1 MPRIQPLATLR
12 ELRRS
17 FLRPLLGLGLVFFTL
32 VLLVRLALSG
42 LAFSEMRPHEL
53 LLAWLMGV
61 VFDAAAFVYFA
72 IPFVLALCLAPQ
84 RLLASRAGRL
94 LLWGMAVFSVAVL
107 LFVSLA
113 EITFW
118 DEFGARFNFV
128 AVDYL
133 VYTHEVIGNIRQ
145 SYPVGIMLAGMA
157 VATALG
163 CWFTRGLW
171 HTEGRQ
177 RFLLRVGFLALW
189 ALLVA
194 GNVFLISADS
204 LRIGSNRYADEIGR
218 NGIFQ
223 FFAAYRRA
231 ELDYQT
237 FYLQRDGGNAALQT
251 ALRKL
256 VGSPHEQF
264 IDATSITRLIQADGP
279 EQRLNVVLISIE
291 SLSAEYMTAFGSEK
305 NITPNLDRLAEQSL
319 FFTHL
324 YATGNRTV
332 RGLEAL
338 SLGVPPT
345 PGESI
350 VKRPRNASLFTL
362 ASVLNPRGYE
372 SMYIYGGYSYFDN
385 MRAFFSGNH
394 YRVVD
399 RGALAKKDIDHE
411 TIWGVADEN
420 LFTLGLR
427 NMNAV
432 HARGKPFFAHVM
444 TVSNHPPY
452 TYPEGRIDIPSKSGR
467 AGAVKYTDWAI
478 GDFIRRAKQ
487 EPWFDDTVFLIVADH
502 CASSAG
508 RVDLPIE
515 RYHIPALIY
524 SPKYVSPERYERLA
538 SQIDLLPTLLGQM
551 NLSYQSQFFGYDL
564 MKLAPERNRAFIAT
578 YQSLGYLSGS
588 VLTVLS
594 PQRTVVQQ
602 RPEAGGM
609 SATPL
614 AVPRADLID
623 EAQVYFQSVTNMYHA
638 GLLAEQAA
646 RRPTR
651 AKVLVP

>member
-1 MPRIQPLATLR
+1 MQIIHSVEPLRDLR
-12 ELRRS
+12 GS
-17 FLRPLLGLGLVFFTL
+17 FLRPLLGLGLLFFSL
-32 VLLVRLALSG
+32 ALLVRLGLSA

-72 IPFVLALCLAPQ
+72 IPWVLALCLLPR
-84 RLLASRAGRL
+84 RLLASRVGKVF
-94 LLWGMAVFSVAVL
+94 LWGMAVFSVAVL
-107 LFVSLA
+107 LFVGVA
-113 EITFW
+113 EFTFW

-145 SYPVGIMLAGMA
+145 SYPVGIMLSGLA
-157 VATALG
+157 VATVLL
-163 CWFTRGLW
+163 CWVMRGFW
-171 HTEGRQ
+171 QPQGRQ
-177 RFLLRVGFLALW
+177 GLVLRVGFLALW

-194 GNVFLISADS
+194 GNVLLIGADS

-223 FFAAYRRA
+223 FFAAYRSA

-237 FYLQRDGGNAALQT
+237 FYLQRDGGSAALQT

-256 VGSPHEQF
+256 VATPEGQF
-264 IDATSITRLIQADGP
+264 VDATSITRWIQAEGP
-279 EQRLNVVLISIE
+279 EKRLNVVLISIE
-291 SLSAEYMTAFGSEK
+291 SLSAEYMAAFGNQK
-305 NITPNLDRLAEQSL
+305 NLTPNLDRLAKQSL
-319 FFTHL
+319 FFTNL

-350 VKRPRNASLFTL
+350 VKRPHNEGLFTV
-362 ASVLNPRGYE
+362 ASVLNGRGYE

-385 MRAFFSGNH
+385 MRSFFSGNH
-394 YRVVD
+394 YRVED
-399 RGALAKKDIDHE
+399 RGALKKKDIDHE

-420 LFTLGLR
+420 LFTLALR
-427 NMNAV
+427 NMNGT

-452 TYPEGRIDIPSKSGR
+452 TYPAGRIDIPSKSGR
-467 AGAVKYTDWAI
+467 PGAVKYTDWAI
-478 GDFIRRAKQ
+478 GDFIRRAQK
-487 EPWFDDTVFLIVADH
+487 EPWFDNTVFLIVADH

-524 SPKYVSPERYERLA
+524 SPKHVSAQRYERLA
-538 SQIDLLPTLLGQM
+538 SQIDLLPTLLGRM
-551 NLSYQSQFFGYDL
+551 NMSYQSQFFGYDL
-564 MKLAPERNRAFIAT
+564 IKLAPERNRAFIAT
-578 YQSLGYLSGS
+578 YQSLGYLRAS

-594 PQRTVVQQ
+594 PQRRVVQQ
-602 RPEAGGM
+602 RPDRGGK

-614 AVPRADLID
+614 TVPRTDLID
-623 EAQVYFQSVTNMYHA
+623 EAQVYFQSVTSMYRA
-638 GLLAEQAA
+638 GLLKEQPVQT
-646 RRPTR
+646 PTQTT
-651 AKVLVP
+651 ADI